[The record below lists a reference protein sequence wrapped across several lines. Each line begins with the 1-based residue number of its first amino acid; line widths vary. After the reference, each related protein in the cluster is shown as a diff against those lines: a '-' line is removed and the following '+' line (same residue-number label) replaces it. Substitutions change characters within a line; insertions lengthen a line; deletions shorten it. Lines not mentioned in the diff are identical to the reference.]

1 MMKNLND
8 NDNKVFP
15 EDLLQKGFNCIVEA
29 FDLKGK
35 INEEKIIE
43 LETLVKE
50 LKTQLNILNEEM
62 EMIKR
67 ENLYYKTQNE
77 RLMKDNNSLKTKKI
91 LVNPNFDMINDNKNK
106 SQNKYESVTSNN
118 DNDEKNN
125 IHLNKNIIESNFRIP
140 PEKHYRKNICESVSS
155 RNTRIPIKKLVKI
168 TNNSFV
174 EERIY
179 NLRQNLTI
187 NNENK
192 SSLNR
197 MSNLNFKQFMTIDNN
212 SMSRDLNYI
221 NNNLNNNKKIKE
233 KNDFNF
239 QKKNND

>member
-8 NDNKVFP
+8 NGNKVFP

-35 INEEKIIE
+35 ISEEKIIE

-50 LKTQLNILNEEM
+50 LKTKLNILNEEM

-91 LVNPNFDMINDNKNK
+91 FENPNFDIIIDNNK
-106 SQNKYESVTSNN
+106 SQNKYESVTSDN
-118 DNDEKNN
+118 DNHEKNK
-125 IHLNKNIIESNFRIP
+125 IHLNKNLIESNFRIP
-140 PEKHYRKNICESVSS
+140 PEKHYRKKMCESVSS

-168 TNNSFV
+168 TNNSFA

-192 SSLNR
+192 SLNK
-197 MSNLNFKQFMTIDNN
+197 MSNSNFKQFMTIDNN

-221 NNNLNNNKKIKE
+221 NNNLNYNQKIKE

-239 QKKNND
+239 QKK

>member
-8 NDNKVFP
+8 NGNKVFP

-35 INEEKIIE
+35 ISEEKIIE

-50 LKTQLNILNEEM
+50 LKTKLNILNEEM

-91 LVNPNFDMINDNKNK
+91 FENPNFDIIIDNNK
-106 SQNKYESVTSNN
+106 SQNKYESVTSDN
-118 DNDEKNN
+118 DNHEKNK
-125 IHLNKNIIESNFRIP
+125 IHLNKNLIESNFRIP
-140 PEKHYRKNICESVSS
+140 PEKHYRKKICESVSS

-168 TNNSFV
+168 TNNSFA

-192 SSLNR
+192 SLNK
-197 MSNLNFKQFMTIDNN
+197 MSNSNFKQFMTIDNN

-221 NNNLNNNKKIKE
+221 NNNLNYNQKIKE

-239 QKKNND
+239 QKK

>member
-8 NDNKVFP
+8 NGNKVFP

-35 INEEKIIE
+35 ISEEKIIE

-50 LKTQLNILNEEM
+50 LKTKLNILNEEM

-91 LVNPNFDMINDNKNK
+91 FENPNFDIIIDNNK
-106 SQNKYESVTSNN
+106 SQNKYESVTSDN
-118 DNDEKNN
+118 DNHEKNK
-125 IHLNKNIIESNFRIP
+125 IHLNKNLIESNFRIP
-140 PEKHYRKNICESVSS
+140 PEKHYRKKMCESVSS

-168 TNNSFV
+168 TNNSFA

-192 SSLNR
+192 SLNK
-197 MSNLNFKQFMTIDNN
+197 MSNSNFKQFMTIDNN

-221 NNNLNNNKKIKE
+221 NNNLNYNKKIKE

-239 QKKNND
+239 QKK

>member
-91 LVNPNFDMINDNKNK
+91 FENPNFDIIIDNNK
-106 SQNKYESVTSNN
+106 SQNKYESVTSDN
-118 DNDEKNN
+118 DNHEKNK
-125 IHLNKNIIESNFRIP
+125 IHLNKNLIESNFRIP
-140 PEKHYRKNICESVSS
+140 PEKHYRKKMCESVSS

-192 SSLNR
+192 SLNK
-197 MSNLNFKQFMTIDNN
+197 MSNSNFKLFMTIDNN

-221 NNNLNNNKKIKE
+221 NNNLNYNKKIKE

-239 QKKNND
+239 QKK